1 MAVASDNFFRH
12 IDDFFNYRQDIYEI
26 SPQTVK
32 SNRVDL
38 DLFKNFICSQNVK
51 TIDGPAVINYQYY
64 LKKQRQNCGASINRK
79 IFALRS
85 YGNFLKLYDVS
96 CADALPFYDVLKIRQ
111 GYRKRPNALTSQQ
124 ISLLFKAIDIY
135 PPATARHERA
145 GTILGIRDYAVYA
158 LMYQLG
164 LRVGEVHDLNLSSL
178 DLNKNKISVIGK
190 GRKPRTLHVNDELIE
205 ILCQYLAVRERF
217 LNSWLTP
224 ALFVSKKGNR
234 LAIRTMEDN
243 LKNILLQTDFHVPF
257 NVSCHTLRHSMA
269 SHLNDKDVD
278 ILIIQSILGHSSTRS
293 VEPYIHPSQDRIRNA
308 MEKLPGVKF
317 VKELLRKGELNLS
330 FQSSRRNCYGGVGKA
345 FRPKRE

>member
-1 MAVASDNFFRH
+1 MAVIPDNFFRH

-38 DLFKNFICSQNVK
+38 DLFKNFICSQNLK
-51 TIDGPAVINYQYY
+51 SIDGPAMIDFQYY

-79 IFALRS
+79 IFTLRS
-85 YGNFLKLYDVS
+85 YGNFIKLYDLS
-96 CADALPFYDVLKIRQ
+96 CTDALPFYDVLKIRQ
-111 GYRKRPNALTSQQ
+111 GYRKRPSALTPQQ
-124 ISLLFKAIDIY
+124 ISLLFKAID
-135 PPATARHERA
+135 TD
-145 GTILGIRDYAVYA
+145 TILSIRDYAVYA

-278 ILIIQSILGHSSTRS
+278 ILIIQSILGHSSSRS
-293 VEPYIHPSQDRIRNA
+293 TEPYIHPSADSIRKA

-317 VKELLRKGELNLS
+317 VKELIRKGELNLS
-330 FQSSRRNCYGGVGKA
+330 FQKP